1 MISLYACVRARALM
15 HGRLLLDLLRD
26 VTRGTAA
33 GVRAEG
39 QLTMMQAML
48 LAHAPFWT
56 RGGGGGGGGSAAA

>member
-1 MISLYACVRARALM
+1 M

-33 GVRAEG
+33 GLGAEG

-56 RGGGGGGGGSAAA
+56 RGGGGGGSGSAAA